1 MTLVPFNTLHE
12 CRYMVYWPIV
22 SQQDWQAKQDELARV
37 EAERLALEQATAD
50 KVICGEQ
57 QPESDHFVKM
67 QNVRNGDFNGR
78 HWRMANKD
86 GWFSYNMRT
95 NGYAIKSMQ
104 VICNGNDRTDASV
117 IVNGKEVGTITP
129 ANSRTPQTFTF
140 DLSKVAPN
148 DGILVVKFAPKNKD
162 NTPMFYEVR
171 LMK

>member
-1 MTLVPFNTLHE
+1 
-12 CRYMVYWPIV
+12 
-22 SQQDWQAKQDELARV
+22 
-37 EAERLALEQATAD
+37 
-50 KVICGEQ
+50 
-57 QPESDHFVKM
+57 
-67 QNVRNGDFNGR
+67 
-78 HWRMANKD
+78 
-86 GWFSYNMRT
+86 MRT

-104 VICNGNDRTDASV
+104 VICSGNDRTDASV